1 MKSSQGANQMKSTVK
16 GLGLLAACIAL
27 ASFSQAATIVGT
39 KHDFTVSY
47 NGMAVATNQCS
58 TCHAMHK
65 PLKTAQLW
73 ARSGPA
79 GTGWLVYNGAS
90 GVALAAVTGGNI
102 MTSAEFTASK
112 SGACLSC
119 HDGATAIGGTTL
131 MAAGTKNLG
140 TNLSTMHPVAK
151 QIVAGQTTGA
161 GGAMQA
167 SIANAVVDVVGAKSF
182 VSCASCHAIHT
193 GTGSK
198 ILRTGVNAGGI
209 CLDCHVK

>member
-1 MKSSQGANQMKSTVK
+1 MNSKIK

-39 KHDFTVSY
+39 KHDFTTSY

-65 PLKTAQLW
+65 PVKTAQLW
-73 ARSGPA
+73 ARNNPA
-79 GTGWLVYNGAS
+79 GTGWLVYNGGAGS
-90 GVALAAVTGGNI
+90 ALATVTGGNI
-102 MTSAEFTASK
+102 MTASEFIASK
-112 SGACLSC
+112 SGSCLSC

-131 MAAGTKNLG
+131 MAAGVGANLG
-140 TNLSTMHPVAK
+140 TNLSNMHPVGK
-151 QIVAGQTTGA
+151 EIVAGQTTGA
-161 GGAMQA
+161 GGTMQA
-167 SIANAVVDVVGAKSF
+167 SIANAVVDVVGTKNF
-182 VSCASCHAIHT
+182 VSCSSCHAIHT
-193 GTGSK
+193 GTGAK

>member
-1 MKSSQGANQMKSTVK
+1 MKLTVK
-16 GLGLLAACIAL
+16 GLGLLAACIAF
-27 ASFSQAATIVGT
+27 ATVSQAASVVGT
-39 KHDFTVSY
+39 KHDFTTSY

-73 ARSGPA
+73 ARTTPT
-79 GTGWLVYNGAS
+79 GTGWLVYNGAA
-90 GVALAAVTGGNI
+90 GVALAATTGGAI
-102 MTSAEFTASK
+102 MTSAEFIASK
-112 SGACLSC
+112 SGSCLSC

-131 MAAGTKNLG
+131 MAANTKNLG

-151 QIVAGQTTGA
+151 EIVAGQTTGA

-182 VSCASCHAIHT
+182 VSCSSCHAIHT
-193 GTGSK
+193 GTGLK